1 MLLVKTFILLTINI
15 VEHVELVEGGNHP
28 KILEN
33 HFFEAQKKMPTRLTT
48 NRHHQN
54 IILMKL

>member
-1 MLLVKTFILLTINI
+1 MLLVKLFILLIINI

-33 HFFEAQKKMPTRLTT
+33 RFLDTKKMPTRLTT
-48 NRHHQN
+48 NRH
-54 IILMKL
+54 LVT